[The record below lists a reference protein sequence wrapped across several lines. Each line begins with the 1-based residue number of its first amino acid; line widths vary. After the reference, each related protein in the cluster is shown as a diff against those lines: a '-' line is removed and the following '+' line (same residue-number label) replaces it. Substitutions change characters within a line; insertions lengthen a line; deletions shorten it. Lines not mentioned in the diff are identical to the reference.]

1 MLNSVA
7 HHFDQLNAAH
17 PSFLLL
23 ADGLPGKIQNI
34 LQTDLNVSIIF
45 YLGLCNGAGW
55 ATELDGNPVILLG
68 VEKIIELSWQN
79 KNWCEANRQKLYK
92 VFLQRINHA
101 ESTHDFFGDWNH
113 YEGRSDVGYY
123 LGCEMIKKLSTRYSL
138 LELANFEEAD
148 ILEQLKSMAR

>member
-1 MLNSVA
+1 MKKNTMQS
-7 HHFDQLNAAH
+7 
-17 PSFLLL
+17 L
-23 ADGLPGKIQNI
+23 AD
-34 LQTDLNVSIIF
+34 
-45 YLGLCNGAGW
+45 A
-55 ATELDGNPVILLG
+55 LG
-68 VEKIIELSWQN
+68 VSRITVWKALNHKEGVSETLRQKIIELSWQN